1 VQINTSKLHMFSR
14 TDKNKF
20 IGAPSWVRTQ
30 RRVPRSPEDSPC
42 CRCPTTSRI
51 LGSLRP
57 VYSREHMGGR
67 NNRASWTGSLL
78 TFILSQK
85 AELRPRPLGIFPTR
99 GKLASKEGSDPGTQ
113 VRSLFCTQGPS
124 ETSPHR
130 RGCGLKKQQRFLK
143 RAPLGL
149 HLQPGG
155 GSEIQT

>member
-1 VQINTSKLHMFSR
+1 MLPWGQ
-14 TDKNKF
+14 
-20 IGAPSWVRTQ
+20 TQ
-30 RRVPRSPEDSPC
+30 QTVPRTPEDSLDRRHPST
-42 CRCPTTSRI
+42 PRI
-51 LGSLRP
+51 LGSLRRVGLQSIILYP
-57 VYSREHMGGR
+57 RSLRDQSSQDSM
-67 NNRASWTGSLL
+67 RATEATELL
-78 TFILSQK
+78 GEGPFGAFTLCQEM
-85 AELRPRPLGIFPTR
+85 ELRHRPLGTFPTR